1 MHFVSEINT
10 GPFTWLTVVGFAVVG
25 LTVVGFAVV
34 GFGLDDLKGIDA
46 ASFLAGIASLEKG
59 NSPVALNPAIK
70 WLGFRALS
78 HNVAIKPAINIVCT
92 QYICSSFNLENL
104 PLLLSLLE
112 SLACGLSIWSSN
124 FSLLA
129 HKH

>member
-78 HNVAIKPAINIVCT
+78 HNVAIKPAINK
-92 QYICSSFNLENL
+92 Y
-104 PLLLSLLE
+104 
-112 SLACGLSIWSSN
+112 
-124 FSLLA
+124 A
-129 HKH
+129 HNIFVVVLTWKIFLCYFLC